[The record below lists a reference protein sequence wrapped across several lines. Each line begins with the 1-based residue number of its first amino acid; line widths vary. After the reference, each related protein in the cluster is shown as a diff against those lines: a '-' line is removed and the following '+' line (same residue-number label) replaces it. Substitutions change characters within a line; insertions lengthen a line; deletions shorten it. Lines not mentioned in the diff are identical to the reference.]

1 MVSFAHSILSRMKI
15 EDLEVFHRIWRMRQK
30 SLSAEGD
37 YGDCRVAACMENTL
51 KEHKRMRRIGPV

>member
-1 MVSFAHSILSRMKI
+1 MKI
-15 EDLEVFHRIWRMRQK
+15 EDLEVFYCIWRMRH
-30 SLSAEGD
+30 LSAEGD